1 MSSRSTTHICL
12 AAMLAA
18 TIIPAHA
25 AEPRQVIAS
34 VGLAGQR
41 LQQVALTTRDLPRAI
56 IFYRDT
62 LGLPLMFESN
72 GMAFFDVAGMRLM
85 IALDANRPQARP
97 TSILYFDAPNFPAA
111 LSKLIAAGVDR
122 EGPVETVQ
130 RTAAG
135 DLRLQQFR
143 DPDGNML
150 AIMGT
155 VSG

>member
-1 MSSRSTTHICL
+1 MACGLVPTYAS
-12 AAMLAA
+12 A
-18 TIIPAHA
+18 
-25 AEPRQVIAS
+25 QVQPIVN
-34 VGLAGQR
+34 VGLGGHL
-41 LQQVALTTRDLPRAI
+41 LQQVALTTSDLPRAV
-56 IFYRDT
+56 IFYRDI

-85 IALDANRPQARP
+85 IAQDVNRPQGRP
-97 TSILYFDAPNFPAA
+97 TSILYFDAPDFPVTLAR
-111 LSKLIAAGVDR
+111 LIAVGVDL

-150 AIMGT
+150 AIIGT
-155 VSG
+155 VAG